1 MTLVKLLFNLLLTI
15 VLILTAKILRLAKT
29 TSQLINSSIIKTP
42 HKINE
47 IRIVT

>member
-29 TSQLINSSIIKTP
+29 TSQLLKSSIIKTP
-42 HKINE
+42 HQINE